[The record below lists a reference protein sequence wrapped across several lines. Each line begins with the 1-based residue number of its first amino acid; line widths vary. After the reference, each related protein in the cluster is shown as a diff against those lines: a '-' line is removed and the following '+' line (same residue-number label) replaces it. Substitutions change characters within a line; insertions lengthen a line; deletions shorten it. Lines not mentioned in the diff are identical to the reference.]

1 MSGDDLRPPAPPA
14 PAAPSPRPQPA
25 SAPTARTAAAAP
37 ARAAATPAAGTAGAA
52 GSERAAAAA
61 TPGPA
66 AAAGAA
72 AAAATGA
79 GGTAA
84 VPGTAAA
91 PAARQGTAAGSGTAD
106 APAVTGRREPA
117 ATAPAPAGPAGQP
130 AVPGFGEIL
139 IRGLWKENPG
149 LCQLLGL
156 CPLLAVTN
164 SAINAVGL
172 GTATLAVMVCS
183 SLMISMLRR
192 IIFREVRIPLYIVLI
207 ATLVSLVSLLTEA
220 YFPSLFESLGI
231 YLALI
236 VTNCIV
242 MGRAEAFAGRH
253 DALRSAWDA
262 LAQGLGFG
270 LVLFTIGSLREIIG
284 SGTWMTGATELFGPA
299 AAMLELRIT
308 TSDFTFLTAILPPGG
323 FFALALLVALK
334 NHLDGRRRRRQADR
348 YVIRSRTV

>member
-1 MSGDDLRPPAPPA
+1 MSGDDFRPPAPPA
-14 PAAPSPRPQPA
+14 PAAPSPRPRPAAAAAAVTSAPAAA
-25 SAPTARTAAAAP
+25 SAPA
-37 ARAAATPAAGTAGAA
+37 AGAA
-52 GSERAAAAA
+52 GSEGAAAAA

-66 AAAGAA
+66 ATAGAA
-72 AAAATGA
+72 AA
-79 GGTAA
+79 GTAGA
-84 VPGTAAA
+84 PGTAAT
-91 PAARQGTAAGSGTAD
+91 PAVRQDAATGSGAAD
-106 APAVTGRREPA
+106 APAVTGRRAPA
-117 ATAPAPAGPAGQP
+117 AAAPAPAGPAGQP

-253 DALRSAWDA
+253 DVLRSAWDA
-262 LAQGLGFG
+262 MAQGLGFG